1 MLTCF
6 AGLLAQEE
14 HVKRKEGQAAPM
26 AIQKDLSGNLHVVVV
41 HEKLHAETACP
52 TFSEHITSCGSSFS
66 QLAK

>member
-1 MLTCF
+1 M
-6 AGLLAQEE
+6 
-14 HVKRKEGQAAPM
+14 KRKEGQAAPM